1 MARQIVLRQLTMQ
14 ARSRHE
20 LAEILRKKGIPGE
33 AATAVLDRM
42 TEVGLVDDAR
52 FAEAWVDSRQQRRH
66 LSRAGVRQELQR
78 KGLDR
83 DLVNETVAEI
93 GSDDE
98 YAAAHALAEKK
109 LRSVRN
115 LEPVVQRRRIAGALA
130 RRGFGPG
137 IANQVLT
144 DVLDTDPAEF
154 D

>member
-1 MARQIVLRQLTMQ
+1 MQ

-33 AATAVLDRM
+33 VSDAVLDRM
-42 TEVGLVDDAR
+42 TEVGLINDQA
-52 FAEAWVDSRQQRRH
+52 FAEAWVESRQQRRH

-83 DLVNETVAEI
+83 ELVNDTVAEI
-93 GSDDE
+93 SSDDE
-98 YAAAHALAEKK
+98 YAAARALAEKK
-109 LRSVRN
+109 LRSVRS

-144 DVLDTDPAEF
+144 DVLNADPADELG
-154 D
+154 